1 MQPRQHPSPRCAPL
15 DHFLGATPVRPST
28 NSRED
33 HERDAVVSREPQGAK
48 QELLHLRRE
57 VDGLRRAL
65 QPRPMIDVAL
75 GMVMATEGCSL
86 DEARL
91 IMVNS
96 SQRTNT
102 KLHTLALRLTESSAS
117 PISPGF
123 SHSAPPAWSRS
134 DEAGGANAAA
144 PDRVNPV
151 AT

>member
-1 MQPRQHPSPRCAPL
+1 M
-15 DHFLGATPVRPST
+15 
-28 NSRED
+28 
-33 HERDAVVSREPQGAK
+33 
-48 QELLHLRRE
+48 
-57 VDGLRRAL
+57 DGLRRAL
-65 QPRPMIDVAL
+65 QTRPMIDVAL